1 MEKKIEKRSI
11 FSQTDYQR
19 NMYCAV
25 NKLTE
30 WKTPAK
36 RTFTIKLI
44 YR

>member
-36 RTFTIKLI
+36 RTFRIKLI